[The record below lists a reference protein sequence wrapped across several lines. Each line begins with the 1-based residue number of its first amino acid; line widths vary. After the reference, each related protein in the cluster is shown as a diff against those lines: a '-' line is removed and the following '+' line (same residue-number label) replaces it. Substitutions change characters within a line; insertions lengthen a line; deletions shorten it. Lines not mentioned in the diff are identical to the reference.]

1 MGRFIAYNYTLS
13 KVRIVHTSGTCK
25 TWNLKCNN
33 DNLNEKHT
41 NAEKINII
49 NGKAV

>member
-13 KVRIVHTSGTCK
+13 KVRIVHTERTFEP
-25 TWNLKCNN
+25 WNVKCDNN
-33 DNLNEKHT
+33 NLNEKHT
-41 NAEKINII
+41 NAEEINNI